1 MCFLAFNQIFQLLQ
15 TKGRTGVDLMDIGIQ
30 QQFGANL
37 KKLRERNGLSLR
49 DLAALC
55 ELDDSK
61 ISKIENGRFNIQLS
75 TIFELSKGL
84 NLKPKELLDF

>member
-1 MCFLAFNQIFQLLQ
+1 
-15 TKGRTGVDLMDIGIQ
+15 MDIGIQ

>member
-1 MCFLAFNQIFQLLQ
+1 MKSNYQ
-15 TKGRTGVDLMDIGIQ
+15 DIQ